1 MKITDNKIAQAEVP
15 RITADSAASAA
26 KDSTADKTAYSAGPA
41 ASIKIANPAMIANAQ
56 VLAASGNLS
65 DDKLLDKIR
74 DRIANGTFDID
85 YGSLAQTML
94 ADAIATSGTKGGK
107 TDA

>member
-1 MKITDNKIAQAEVP
+1 MKITDNKIAQAELP
-15 RITADSAASAA
+15 RLTADSAPASAKESA
-26 KDSTADKTAYSAGPA
+26 EKAALSAGPA
-41 ASIKIANPAMIANAQ
+41 ASIKIANPAMMANAQ

-74 DRIANGTFDID
+74 DRIANGSFDID
-85 YGSLAQTML
+85 YGNLAQRML
-94 ADAIATSGTKGGK
+94 ADAISTSGTKGGK